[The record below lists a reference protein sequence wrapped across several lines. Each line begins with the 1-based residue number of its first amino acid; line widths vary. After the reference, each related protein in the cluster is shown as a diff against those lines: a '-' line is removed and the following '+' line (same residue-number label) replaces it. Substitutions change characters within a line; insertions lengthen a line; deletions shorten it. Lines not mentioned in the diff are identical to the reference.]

1 MGAVPD
7 RSPLEGLPREEL
19 IALLEDGAKNWL
31 AMDGLWFLAVEER
44 WGLEVAIALDE
55 AVWER
60 FSPIE
65 ARRIMARRG
74 IAPAGG
80 LPALADALRFRLY
93 ARINEQELQWTERGT
108 LVLKVKTCRVHAAR
122 ERDGRPPFPC
132 AGVGLVE
139 YSAFAQTIDPR
150 IRTRCLGCPPHR
162 PEEAWCAWEFATG
175 EVG

>member
-1 MGAVPD
+1 MPD
-7 RSPLEGLPREEL
+7 RSPFVNLPPEEL

-44 WGLEVAIALDE
+44 FGLETAIALDR

-65 ARRIMARRG
+65 ARRIMARHG

-80 LPALADALRFRLY
+80 LPALAAALRYRLY
-93 ARINEQELQWTERGT
+93 AHLNEHELEWTERRM

-132 AGVGLVE
+132 CGVGLVE
-139 YSAFAQTIDPR
+139 YTAFAQAIDPR

-162 PEEAWCAWEFATG
+162 PEGAWCAWEFSTG